1 MYKRQIVDD
10 SIDESN
16 ETVVLTLSS
25 PSNATLGSDNIHT
38 YTINDNE
45 DTPIIDFNTT
55 NSSGT
60 ESVSSKTITVD
71 LSGPSSEIVTVDY
84 AVSGSATGSGIDYSL
99 ISGTLSIAA
108 GNTTGT
114 ITIANIV
121 DDTTDETDETVIVTL
136 SSPSNATLGVD
147 KVHTYTIT
155 DDDDQPVISFDVT
168 NSTGSESISS
178 TAITVNLSA
187 ASSSDITVN
196 LSLIHI

>member
-1 MYKRQIVDD
+1 M
-10 SIDESN
+10 
-16 ETVVLTLSS
+16 
-25 PSNATLGSDNIHT
+25 
-38 YTINDNE
+38 
-45 DTPIIDFNTT
+45 
-55 NSSGT
+55 
-60 ESVSSKTITVD
+60 
-71 LSGPSSEIVTVDY
+71 
-84 AVSGSATGSGIDYSL
+84 

-196 LSLIHI
+196 YSVSGTAIGSGTDYTLADGTLTINAGETSATILITGIVDDLSLIHI